1 MKNLSEINKEFAE
14 FGSKMLILAIL
25 ALISFVLGI
34 IAYAIPAV
42 QYVNWA
48 FLVVSIVVLI
58 LALGNIKTAGEAL
71 DNNTNLSS
79 FRSKIIVALIL
90 ALIGTI
96 FVTIGYASIVAI
108 ANGPDPGSPAAVQ
121 GYITF
126 GILILIGIVVLVVG
140 AVFEIIAW
148 GSLRD
153 FFKNNLSMFPEG
165 IGKNAETGCFLMKLG
180 AIFNLTFILAIV
192 GFVLRVIGYFMMS
205 KLKDIE

>member
-1 MKNLSEINKEFAE
+1 MSEVNKEFSE
-14 FGSKMLILAIL
+14 FGKKMLILAIL
-25 ALISFVLGI
+25 SLISFVLGV
-34 IAYAIPAV
+34 IAYVIPAV

-71 DNNTNLSS
+71 DNNANLSS

-96 FVTIGYASIVAI
+96 FITVGLASIYAI
-108 ANGPDPGSPAAVQ
+108 INSGIDLGSPEAIQ
-121 GYITF
+121 GYISF

-153 FFKNNLSMFPEG
+153 FFKNNLSKFPEG

-180 AIFNLTFILAIV
+180 AIFILTFILAVV
-192 GFVLRVIGYFMMS
+192 GFILRVIGYFMMS
-205 KLKDIE
+205 KLKDLE

>member
-1 MKNLSEINKEFAE
+1 MSEVNKEFSE

-25 ALISFVLGI
+25 ALISFVLGV
-34 IAYAIPAV
+34 IAYVIPAV

-48 FLVVSIVVLI
+48 VLVVSIVILI
-58 LALGNIKTAGEAL
+58 IALGNIKTAGEAL
-71 DNNTNLSS
+71 DNNEKLSS

-96 FVTIGYASIVAI
+96 FITVGLASIYAI
-108 ANGPDPGSPAAVQ
+108 INSGIDLGSPEAIQ
-121 GYITF
+121 GYISF

-180 AIFNLTFILAIV
+180 AIFNLTLILALI
-192 GFVLRVIGYFMMS
+192 GFILRVIGYFKLS
-205 KLKDIE
+205 KLKDLE

>member
-1 MKNLSEINKEFAE
+1 MSEVNKEFSE
-14 FGSKMLILAIL
+14 FGNKMLILAIL
-25 ALISFVLGI
+25 SLISFVLGI

-71 DNNTNLSS
+71 DNNEKLSS

-96 FVTIGYASIVAI
+96 FVTIGWLTILAIVE
-108 ANGPDPGSPAAVQ
+108 GPDPGSPAAIQ
-121 GYITF
+121 GYISF
-126 GILILIGIVVLVVG
+126 GILILIGIVILIVG
-140 AVFEIIAW
+140 GVFEIIAW

-153 FFKNNLSMFPEG
+153 FFKNNLSKFPEG
-165 IGKNAETGCFLMKLG
+165 IGKNAETGCYLMKLG
-180 AIFNLTFILAIV
+180 AIFNLTFILAVI
-192 GFVLRVIGYFMMS
+192 GFILRVIGYFMLS
-205 KLKDIE
+205 KLKDLDK

>member
-1 MKNLSEINKEFAE
+1 MSEVNKEFSE
-14 FGSKMLILAIL
+14 FGTKMLILAIL
-25 ALISFVLGI
+25 SLISFVLGV
-34 IAYAIPAV
+34 IAYVIPAV

-71 DNNTNLSS
+71 DNNANLSS

-96 FVTIGYASIVAI
+96 FITVGLASIYAI
-108 ANGPDPGSPAAVQ
+108 INSGIDLGSPEAIQ
-121 GYITF
+121 GYISF

-153 FFKNNLSMFPEG
+153 FFKNNLSKFPEG

-180 AIFNLTFILAIV
+180 AIFILTFILAVV
-192 GFVLRVIGYFMMS
+192 GFILRVIGYFMMS
-205 KLKDIE
+205 KLKDLE

>member
-1 MKNLSEINKEFAE
+1 
-14 FGSKMLILAIL
+14 MLILAIL
-25 ALISFVLGI
+25 SLISFVLGV
-34 IAYAIPAV
+34 IAYVIPAV

-71 DNNTNLSS
+71 DNNANLSS

-96 FVTIGYASIVAI
+96 FITVGLASIYAI
-108 ANGPDPGSPAAVQ
+108 INSGIDLGSPEAIQ
-121 GYITF
+121 GYISF

-153 FFKNNLSMFPEG
+153 FFKNNLSKFPEG

-180 AIFNLTFILAIV
+180 AIFILTFILAVV
-192 GFVLRVIGYFMMS
+192 GFILRVIGYFMMS
-205 KLKDIE
+205 KLKDLE

>member
-1 MKNLSEINKEFAE
+1 MKKLSEVNKEFSE
-14 FGSKMLILAIL
+14 FGKKMLILAIL

-34 IAYAIPAV
+34 IAYAVPAI

-48 FLVVSIVVLI
+48 ILVVSIVILI
-58 LALGNIKTAGEAL
+58 IALGNIKTAGEAL
-71 DNNTNLSS
+71 DNNANLAS

-96 FVTIGYASIVAI
+96 FITIGYASIMAI
-108 ANGPDPGSPAAVQ
+108 VNGPDPGSTAAIQ
-121 GYITF
+121 GYISF

-165 IGKNAETGCFLMKLG
+165 IGKNAETGSFLMKLG
-180 AIFNLTFILAIV
+180 AIFTLTFILAIV
-192 GFVLRVIGYFMMS
+192 GFILRVIGYFMMS
-205 KLKDIE
+205 KLKDLE